1 MVMAMKRGALW
12 GVIAVVVVII
22 VIIAALSVVF
32 LTPSHK
38 GKVSI
43 YVKDAQG
50 VWSHVNVTF
59 SEVQIHAANAS
70 GTSGW
75 LNLTLKESKLD
86 LASLVNVSALLAQG
100 SFAEGKYTQ
109 IRIVVLNVTGIMTDG
124 TRVNF
129 TVPSGELKTTHPFN
143 ITAGSTEKLTLEIDL
158 DRSIVHADG
167 KWIFTPVLGAVQ
179 EG

>member
-1 MVMAMKRGALW
+1 MNRGAFW
-12 GVIAVVVVII
+12 GIIAVVVVII
-22 VIIAALSVVF
+22 VIIAGLSVFF
-32 LTPSHK
+32 LAAPSHK
-38 GKVSI
+38 GKVTI

-50 VWSHVNVTF
+50 IWSHVNVTF
-59 SEVQIHAANAS
+59 SDVQIHAANAS

-75 LNLTLKESKLD
+75 VNLTLKESTLD

-100 SFAEGKYTQ
+100 SVAEGKYTQ
-109 IRIVVLNVTGIMTDG
+109 IRIVAINVTGMMTDG
-124 TRVNF
+124 TKVNL

-143 ITAGSTEKLTLEIDL
+143 VTAGSNEKLTLEIDL

-167 KWIFTPVLGAVQ
+167 KWIFTPVLGAIQ